1 MQEMF
6 RALVIRST
14 EPHAG
19 LLLHLIIDGAEKS
32 MCGIPKFRLGAGSI
46 FDEVVCP
53 DCIARLRNH
62 HGAGTED

>member
-1 MQEMF
+1 MQEMV

-32 MCGIPKFRLGAGSI
+32 MCGIPKFRLGSGSI

-62 HGAGTED
+62 DTADTER